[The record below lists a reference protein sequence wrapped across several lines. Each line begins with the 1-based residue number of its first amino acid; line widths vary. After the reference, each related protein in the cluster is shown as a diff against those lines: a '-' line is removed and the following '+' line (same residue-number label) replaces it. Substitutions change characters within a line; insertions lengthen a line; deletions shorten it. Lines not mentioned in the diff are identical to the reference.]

1 MRALTKII
9 LSTLFVVISSS
20 IAFAQFSSL
29 GVKGG
34 LNLSK
39 LDYKDDLQGYDF
51 TFRVGMNLGLFIEYN
66 VFNNLLIHAEAVY
79 SMRGTEYGLEEFTL
93 NGITVPAHKFI
104 QKIDYLEIPL
114 IIQYNFLLDSKLT
127 PKVFL
132 GLVSSFLLNEKIEYI
147 EEDISKGEVGQE
159 DQIKS
164 TEFGIILG
172 IGADYSL
179 PSGKIVF
186 DIRYHYGLT
195 NINNVELGSKIN
207 SSTISFNIGYGF
219 NL

>member
-1 MRALTKII
+1 MKRYQKII
-9 LSTLFVVISSS
+9 LTTLFVVISSS

-29 GVKGG
+29 GIKGG

-51 TFRVGMNLGLFIEYN
+51 SFREGMNLGLFTEYN
-66 VFNNLLIHAEAVY
+66 LSNDLLIHAEAIY
-79 SMRGTEYGLEEFTL
+79 SMRGTEYGLEEFTWG
-93 NGITVPAHKFI
+93 GITVPAHKFI
-104 QKIDYLEIPL
+104 QKLDYLEIPL
-114 IIQYNFLLDSKLT
+114 MIQYNFLLDSKLT
-127 PKVFL
+127 PNVFL
-132 GLVSSFLLNEKIEYI
+132 GPVASFLLNEKIEYI
-147 EEDISKGEVGQE
+147 EDDISKGEVGQE

-172 IGADYSL
+172 IGTDYSL

-195 NINNVELGSKIN
+195 NVNNVEQGSKIN

>member
-1 MRALTKII
+1 MKRFQKVILT
-9 LSTLFVVISSS
+9 TLFVVISSS
-20 IAFAQFSSL
+20 ITFAQFSSV
-29 GVKGG
+29 GIKGG

-51 TFRVGMNLGLFIEYN
+51 TFRQGMNLGLFTEYN
-66 VFNNLLIHAEAVY
+66 LSNDLLIYAEAIY

-93 NGITVPAHKFI
+93 GGITVPAHKFI
-104 QKIDYLEIPL
+104 QKLDYLEIPL
-114 IIQYNFLLDSKLT
+114 MIRYNFLLDSKLT
-127 PKVFL
+127 PNVFL
-132 GLVSSFLLNEKIEYI
+132 GPVASFLLNEKIELI

-195 NINNVELGSKIN
+195 NVNNVEQGSKIN